1 MSDKSSR
8 LALTFSAIGHFF
20 FHYMAAMYFTIV
32 VSMVKNWDQPY
43 HEMIALW
50 TPAFLLIGLAA
61 LPAGRMADRWSSTG
75 MLVLMFFGMGTTCI
89 FSGFAQNGTQL
100 LIFLAGIGLFA
111 AIYHPVGIS
120 WLVRMSSKN
129 TGKKLAINGIFG
141 GLGASAAGLISGM
154 LLEYFNWR
162 IAFFVPGTVCLVI
175 GMVMFWYRQSGQLSS
190 ADSNN
195 TESTE
200 STSTSGGMLSA
211 FLIMLLPMFVIGL
224 IYNTTQAL
232 MPKLFEERLVSI
244 LSGNMAKIGGMVSIV
259 YAVGAVMQLFGGWL
273 ADRFSLK
280 LVYIWCWILQIPLLL
295 LIASRAD
302 VTLFILVVVLVSLN
316 TAALPPE
323 NILLSRFAPKK
334 HQGLA
339 FGLKFVLAFG
349 AGPLGVELIALVRA
363 KTGSFEGVIYGLGI
377 AAAVTALI
385 VMFLPNRTPAVD

>member
-1 MSDKSSR
+1 MNKNSSR

-20 FHYMAAMYFTIV
+20 FHYMAAMYFTII
-32 VSMVKNWDQPY
+32 VSMVKTWNQPY
-43 HEMIALW
+43 HEMIELW

-75 MLVLMFFGMGTTCI
+75 MLVLMFFGMGTACI

-120 WLVRMSSKN
+120 WLVRMSSEN
-129 TGKKLAINGIFG
+129 TGKKLAVNGIFG
-141 GLGASAAGLISGM
+141 GLGASAAGLISGL
-154 LLEYFNWR
+154 LLEYFDWR
-162 IAFFVPGTVCLVI
+162 IAFFVPGTICLMI
-175 GMVMFWYRQSGQLSS
+175 GIIMFWYRQSGRLSS

-195 TESTE
+195 AKSAETKSTF
-200 STSTSGGMLSA
+200 GGMLSA

-224 IYNTTQAL
+224 IYNSTQAL

-244 LSGNMAKIGGMVSIV
+244 LGGNMAKIGGMVSIV
-259 YAVGAVMQLFGGWL
+259 YAVGAIMQLFGGWL
-273 ADRFSLK
+273 ADRFPLK
-280 LVYIWCWILQIPLLL
+280 LVYLWCWILQIPLLL

-302 VTLFILVVVLVSLN
+302 ITLFILVVVLVSLN

-349 AGPLGVELIALVRA
+349 AGPLGVELIALVRE
-363 KTGSFEGVIYGLGI
+363 KTGSFEAMLYGLGI
-377 AAAVTALI
+377 AAAVTAVI
-385 VMFLPNRTPAVD
+385 VMFLPRRTPAVE